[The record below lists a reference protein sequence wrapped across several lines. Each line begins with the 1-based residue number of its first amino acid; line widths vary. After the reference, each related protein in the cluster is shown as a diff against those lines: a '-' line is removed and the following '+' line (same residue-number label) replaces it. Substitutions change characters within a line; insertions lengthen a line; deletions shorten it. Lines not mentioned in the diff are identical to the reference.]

1 MDRNELTELKNVFAK
16 GNSTG
21 GAGPIANDAENSVA
35 RPVPVFWK
43 RWAVSMLAVYPPLVC
58 LVFVSKYVLEGA
70 PMMVSLFI
78 IAFCLTG
85 LSTGLILPFLNR
97 RLKEWLH
104 R

>member
-1 MDRNELTELKNVFAK
+1 MLAK
-16 GNSTG
+16 SNSTG
-21 GAGPIANDAENSVA
+21 SAGRVANDSEDSVT

-104 R
+104 Q

>member
-1 MDRNELTELKNVFAK
+1 MSAN
-16 GNSTG
+16 GNS
-21 GAGPIANDAENSVA
+21 AGNADPAA
-35 RPVPVFWK
+35 RSQARTVPVFWK

-58 LVFVSKYVLEGA
+58 LVVASKYVLDGA
-70 PMMVSLFI
+70 PMLVSLFI

-97 RLKEWLH
+97 RLRGWLH